1 MSKGILEFTL
11 PEEQDEFNTAVH
23 ASEYRAI
30 IEDILNK
37 TRNDLKHGSLTKATQ
52 DYLDKMRDEI
62 YESLSGIP
70 H

>member
-1 MSKGILEFTL
+1 MKGILEFNL
-11 PEEQDEFNTAVH
+11 PEENDEFQTAVH
-23 ASEYRAI
+23 AGDYRGI

-37 TRNDLKHGSLTKATQ
+37 TRNDLKHGSLTKTTQ
-52 DYLDKMRDEI
+52 DYLDKLRDEI